1 MATSIQPL
9 GGTRAAHGKLAGQR
23 LPIELS
29 KTSTVRL
36 LGLSHLA
43 SRLGWLIG
51 LRLLFST
58 LLFGLAGFFYLHNG
72 FQVGTYS
79 NRVLFVT
86 LISSYAISGA
96 VLLGLRRGRHTRTL
110 AYAELIA
117 DQAVW
122 TSLIYVTGG
131 ATSGATALYGLTCLA
146 GAILVGPRGA
156 AAAATAALLFY
167 SLLSCGFV
175 TGAIAPPLDQAASSY
190 AVNLADVVY
199 PFFIN
204 VLVLMVV
211 TLLAEYLAERLRL
224 AGGRLEEATQRAA
237 DAERLAALGRIA
249 AGLAHEIRNPLGSI
263 VGSVQLLTSTEELGD
278 QAKHLCRIVERETA
292 RLNDLV
298 EDMLQ
303 LARPRAPIFA
313 GVDVGRVVRDVVA
326 LASQSGRGSDVVVS
340 YQGPGEADPLAT
352 QADAGQLRQVVWNL
366 VRNAVQASSPGAKV
380 KVRVMSEPASGSAP
394 SMLVLEVHDDGPGI
408 SAEARDRLFDAFFT
422 TRSSGM
428 GIGLAV
434 VKRIVDEHE
443 WRIEVDSREGRGA
456 TFRVCMPRDSG
467 NVAFSAA
474 ATRPS

>member
-1 MATSIQPL
+1 MATTSSTSIPPF
-9 GGTRAAHGKLAGQR
+9 AGKRLA
-23 LPIELS
+23 IELS
-29 KTSTVRL
+29 KSSAVRL
-36 LGLSHLA
+36 LGLSHLG
-43 SRLGWLIG
+43 SRLGWLVG

-86 LISSYAISGA
+86 LISSYAVSG
-96 VLLGLRRGRHTRTL
+96 VLLLGLRRDRHTEKL
-110 AYAELIA
+110 AFAELVA
-117 DQAVW
+117 DQALW

-146 GAILVGPRGA
+146 GAILIGPRGA
-156 AAAATAALLFY
+156 AFAAAAAFLFY
-167 SLLSCGFV
+167 SFLSVGFA
-175 TGAIAPPLDQAASSY
+175 TGMVSPPTDQVASSY
-190 AVNLADVVY
+190 AVKLGDIVY

-263 VGSVQLLTSTEELGD
+263 VGSVQLLSSTDELGD

-303 LARPRAPIFA
+303 LARPRAPVLA
-313 GVDVGRVVRDVVA
+313 DVDVGRVVREVVA
-326 LASQSGRGSDVVVS
+326 LAAQSGRGSDVVVR
-340 YQGPGEADPLAT
+340 YDGPGEATSLTAK
-352 QADAGQLRQVVWNL
+352 ADAGQVRQVVWNL

-380 KVRVMSEPASGSAP
+380 NVRVNGGPAAAIGP
-394 SMLVLEVHDDGPGI
+394 STLVLEVHDDGPGI
-408 SAEARDRLFDAFFT
+408 SAEARARLFDAFFT

-434 VKRIVDEHE
+434 VKRIVDEHG

-456 TFRVCMPRDSG
+456 TFRVIMPRERASL
-467 NVAFSAA
+467 S
-474 ATRPS
+474 RPS